1 MKRIFKRHETGE
13 RHELLELIMVA
24 DHVVETSLLKHDKD
38 KFEMQLTASSIVN
51 AMRLMESALF
61 KLYPESIIEEAYR
74 VVDSESIDKVLDVE
88 SLDRLLDRLLGIEDR

>member
-1 MKRIFKRHETGE
+1 MNRIFKRHENGG

-24 DHVVETSLLKHDKD
+24 DHVVETNLLKHDKD

-61 KLYPESIIEEAYR
+61 KLYPESVIEEAYR
-74 VVDSESIDKVLDVE
+74 VVDGE
-88 SLDRLLDRLLGIEDR
+88 SLEQVLEKIGKLIGIEDR